1 MFYKKQQQMNA
12 KNSIT
17 RLRLYELKEAAI
29 RGKHLFLEF
38 SEYAQ
43 ENTCCEACNFIKKE
57 TLKTPFLHG
66 TSGRLLLN

>member
-29 RGKHLFLEF
+29 RGKHLFLKF
-38 SEYAQ
+38 SEYGTYFR
-43 ENTCCEACNFIKKE
+43 NR
-57 TLKTPFLHG
+57 KTPVARIA
-66 TSGRLLLN
+66 TLLKKRP